1 MHYLISHRRMLS
13 LIMELTCTEIIVQCR
28 MWKKLCEWGKCQA
41 PRELR
46 GEKEYFQ
53 PERLIQ
59 STSSTKVLCVFL
71 YPGLKNLRS
80 WAKEKETDHLDS
92 VMSSDDCKMAIRA
105 GSLEEEAQEL
115 QESEV
120 SGCFWTDKDG
130 LHLDLIIPAP
140 SSRRERNRGLLT
152 SLSDS
157 PPRA

>member
-1 MHYLISHRRMLS
+1 MHYLISHRRILS
-13 LIMELTCTEIIVQCR
+13 LIMELTCTEIIVQSR
-28 MWKKLCEWGKCQA
+28 MWKKLYEWGKCQA

-71 YPGLKNLRS
+71 YSGLNLRS

-92 VMSSDDCKMAIRA
+92 VMSSDDCNMAIRA
-105 GSLEEEAQEL
+105 GSLEEEVQEL
-115 QESEV
+115 QASEV
-120 SGCFWTDKDG
+120 SGGFWADKDG

-152 SLSDS
+152 SLFDS